1 MDIYFSPISML
12 ASYALEVS
20 GGSIVIDGIPH
31 ALETLTSLG
40 EDDAR
45 PQFIVSATEDSVT
58 LLLPYWGQVSEAVL
72 FPDPVI
78 GAQDGPVEL
87 PQ

>member
-40 EDDAR
+40 EDDQK
-45 PQFIVSATEDSVT
+45 PPFVVSATEDSVT

-72 FPDPVI
+72 FPVPLIDVP
-78 GAQDGPVEL
+78 DGPVEL
-87 PQ
+87 PR